1 MNHKINEVKETG
13 ERKMKLSAKVLSL
26 LMTSDFEDWY
36 ETEFK
41 AFAEGD
47 EDASSKEQ
55 ILAWLSN
62 ELE

>member
-1 MNHKINEVKETG
+1 
-13 ERKMKLSAKVLSL
+13 MKLSAKVLSL